1 MYVIKKRKYYGNRDF
16 YPNDGD
22 SFVCRIVDQR
32 KRCKLHFHSRLSSEV
47 LIVAKHAANRI
58 CTCEKN

>member
-1 MYVIKKRKYYGNRDF
+1 MYVIKKRKYYGNRYF

-32 KRCKLHFHSRLSSEV
+32 KRYKLNFHSRLSSEV
-47 LIVAKHAANRI
+47 LTVAKHAANRI
-58 CTCEKN
+58 CSCEKK